1 MLTAQT
7 SQPSPPVRSSK
18 SSGLR
23 VTSQPLPRQWRNR
36 SHPKKKTLP
45 LFIRILLFLHQ
56 TSSFVAVGAIALSL
70 ILYGVHFRMQQ
81 LWNQQHEQL
90 QSLQRHEQTVTS
102 FNEALKE
109 EIAQS
114 ASSQNQNWV
123 PLTPDRNLY
132 LESATIP
139 QPETTA
145 SDDISSNLTAPKL
158 DRPIAY

>member
-1 MLTAQT
+1 MLTTQK
-7 SQPSPPVRSSK
+7 SQPSVHSSK

-23 VTSQPLPRQWRNR
+23 VTSRPLPPQWRNG

-45 LFIRILLFLHQ
+45 LFIRFLLFLHQ

-81 LWNQQHEQL
+81 VWNQKHEQL

-114 ASSQNQNWV
+114 ATTQTQNWI
-123 PLTPDRNLY
+123 PLTPDRNIY
-132 LESATIP
+132 LEPATVP
-139 QPETTA
+139 QPETTP
-145 SDDISSNLTAPKL
+145 SDDIKVTAPKI

>member
-81 LWNQQHEQL
+81 LWNQKHEQL

-114 ASSQNQNWV
+114 ASRHNQNWV
-123 PLTPDRNLY
+123 PLTPDRNIY
-132 LESATIP
+132 LEPAAVPHSEATP
-139 QPETTA
+139 
-145 SDDISSNLTAPKL
+145 SDDMSSTSTTLKI